1 MVRHKGRQRRPLA
14 ERFWEN
20 VDKRGP
26 DECWPWIGSIDTR
39 GYESIGADGGKP
51 LMRAHRVAYELCVA
65 PIPDGMVACHRCD
78 NRACVNPGHIF
89 IATQRENIL
98 DMVRKGRRQWPKGEH
113 HPKAKLRASE
123 VLAIRE
129 DPRPPRL
136 ICAQYGIGRTTL
148 YQIKRRE
155 TWGCLA

>member
-1 MVRHKGRQRRPLA
+1 QRYRHVVARKRQHGLTTTL
-14 ERFWEN
+14 
-20 VDKRGP
+20 
-26 DECWPWIGSIDTR
+26 I
-39 GYESIGADGGKP
+39 Y
-51 LMRAHRVAYELCVA
+51 
-65 PIPDGMVACHRCD
+65 
-78 NRACVNPGHIF
+78 
-89 IATQRENIL
+89 ATTP
-98 DMVRKGRRQWPKGEH
+98 RKGRRQWPKGEH